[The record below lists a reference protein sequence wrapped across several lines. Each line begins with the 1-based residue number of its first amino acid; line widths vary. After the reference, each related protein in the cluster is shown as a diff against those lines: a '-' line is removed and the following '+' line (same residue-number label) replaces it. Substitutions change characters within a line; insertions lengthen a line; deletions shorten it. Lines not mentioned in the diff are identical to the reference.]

1 LGKVVK
7 EASSVKYTIGYPYAD
22 KNESESTIVSE
33 KLEALS
39 NEKESE

>member
-1 LGKVVK
+1 MGKVVK
-7 EASSVKYTIGYPYAD
+7 EASSVKNTIGDPYAD

-39 NEKESE
+39 NEKKSE